1 MLLNHVFSLKN
12 CSSISKGGTFHIS
25 ENSILKLLN
34 STIINSYA
42 PFGSIIYLQENYF
55 GYVYIENSIFSRN
68 HGNQTLLDAIHT
80 KVILKNCS
88 FINNTNTLFYLIDSQ
103 IQIDNISIL
112 NHFCS
117 NDKPGCVLSAINTST
132 SLNII
137 ELINIRHDGEEGNFY
152 FENSQILIN
161 SLKMEN
167 VKTKKIKG
175 SCSSIYNS
183 SFNLYNSQLHN
194 YQINC
199 FFGFESMI
207 TIKDTLFDNSDLNK
221 SNIIYEY
228 GTFYCQDCSYIVINN
243 SKFIKNSYVVDG
255 SAIFIQTNIKIY
267 HQEVQI
273 AQNDFIENIAFVRG
287 TIFVDST
294 NIHIRFNNFFG
305 NKAKIGGAIF
315 MRNQLSN

>member
-1 MLLNHVFSLKN
+1 MY
-12 CSSISKGGTFHIS
+12 KGGAFHIS
-25 ENSILKLLN
+25 ENSILKLYN
-34 STIINSYA
+34 STIRNGFA
-42 PFGSIIYLQENYF
+42 PYGSMFYLQENYF
-55 GYVYIENSIFSRN
+55 GYVYIENSIFNTN
-68 HGNQTLLDAIHT
+68 HGNQTLLDAIQS
-80 KVILKNCS
+80 KVMIKNCS
-88 FINNTNTLFYLIDSQ
+88 FVNNTNTLFYLIDSQ
-103 IQIDNISIL
+103 IEIDNISIL

-137 ELINIRHDGEEGNFY
+137 ELINISHNGEEGNFY

-161 SLKMEN
+161 SLKMEK

-183 SFNLYNSQLHN
+183 SFNLHGSQFHN

-199 FFGFESMI
+199 LFGLESMI
-207 TIKDTLFDNSDLNK
+207 IIKDTLFDNSDLNK
-221 SNIIYEY
+221 SNIVYEY

-243 SKFIKNSYVVDG
+243 SKFIKNSYVFDG
-255 SAIFIQTNIKIY
+255 SAVSIKSTTKIDY
-267 HQEVQI
+267 QEVLV

-294 NIHIRFNNFFG
+294 NIVIRFNNFFG
-305 NKAKIGGAIF
+305 NTAEIGGAVF
-315 MRNQLSN
+315 TKNQLSN